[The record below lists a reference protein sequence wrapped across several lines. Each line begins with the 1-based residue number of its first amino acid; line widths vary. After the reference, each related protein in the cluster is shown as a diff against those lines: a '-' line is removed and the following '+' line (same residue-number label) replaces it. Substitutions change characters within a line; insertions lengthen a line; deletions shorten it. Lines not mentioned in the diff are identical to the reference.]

1 MSANGVISASTNSLP
16 LERQLRKQA
25 ELLPACKLYEG
36 CEVLSRTEHPDH
48 LEVGFRT
55 ATGETNKIRTRF
67 LVGAD
72 GKRGVVRKH
81 FLEPEGVKQQI
92 GL

>member
-1 MSANGVISASTNSLP
+1 MSNSVT
-16 LERQLRKQA
+16 LERQLRKQLA
-25 ELLPACKLYEG
+25 LIPACKIYEG
-36 CEVLSRTEHPDH
+36 CEVISRTEYPDD
-48 LEVGFRT
+48 LVIEYRS
-55 ATGETNKIRTRF
+55 ATGNMDRIRSRF

-81 FLEPEGVKQQI
+81 FLEPEGVEQQT